1 MSELD
6 VSRTNGAMQVQVG
19 NVTDVAVNTHIA
31 VHISATMPDSL
42 PTAAANTV
50 HISIP
55 NFSREKLDFPPN
67 SKPQ

>member
-6 VSRTNGAMQVQVG
+6 VSRTDDAMQVQVG

-42 PTAAANTV
+42 PAAANTV

-55 NFSREKLDFPPN
+55 IFSRERVDFSPN

>member
-6 VSRTNGAMQVQVG
+6 VTRTDYAMQVQVG

-42 PTAAANTV
+42 PAAANTV
-50 HISIP
+50 QISIP

-67 SKPQ
+67 SKLQ